1 MEMVAGVE
9 GDAGSQG
16 EEWGE
21 LVGCAIARSGSASSG
36 AFHLLEHRHSSK

>member
-16 EEWGE
+16 EEWGD
-21 LVGCAIARSGSASSG
+21 LVGCAIARSGHSASSG
-36 AFHLLEHRHSSK
+36 AFHSLETPS